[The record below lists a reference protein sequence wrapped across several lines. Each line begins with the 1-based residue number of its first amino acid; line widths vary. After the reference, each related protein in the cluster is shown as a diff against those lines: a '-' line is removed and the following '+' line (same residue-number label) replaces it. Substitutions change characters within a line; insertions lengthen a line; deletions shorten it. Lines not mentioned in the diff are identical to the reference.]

1 MRTVLDVAGMTSR
14 YAIRAVETALGGLP
28 GVTGMNV
35 TLGQVTVDH
44 DDTVTVEMLREA
56 ISVAGFEVTA
66 TRAERGLRILG

>member
-1 MRTVLDVAGMTSR
+1 MRTALEVAGMTSR

-35 TLGQVTVDH
+35 TLGLVTVDH
-44 DDTVTVEMLREA
+44 DAAVTADILREA

-66 TRAERGLRILG
+66 TRAERGLRILN